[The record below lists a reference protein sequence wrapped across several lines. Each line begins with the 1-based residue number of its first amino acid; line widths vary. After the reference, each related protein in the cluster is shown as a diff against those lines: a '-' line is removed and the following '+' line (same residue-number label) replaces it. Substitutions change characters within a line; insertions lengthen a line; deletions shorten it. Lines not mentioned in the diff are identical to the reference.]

1 MGQNACYFYENV
13 MKSRQHFKSRK
24 FAISLLFIVLNA
36 HSYIIHTQV
45 VSNDQLMYH

>member
-13 MKSRQHFKSRK
+13 MKSRQHLKAGSS
-24 FAISLLFIVLNA
+24 ISLLFIVLNA

-45 VSNDQLMYH
+45 ENDDQLMYH